1 MLIIEGREFYAT
13 ANEIIRAAGVGWMEA
28 ARRTCDR
35 AGASVRIVRGW
46 GWRACSLLRT
56 KDLKWGQT
64 RLLTGNMRKG
74 GNNETSGMQ
83 NLVQWNKSY
92 E

>member
-1 MLIIEGREFYAT
+1 MLIIEGREIDAT
-13 ANEIIRAAGVGWMEA
+13 ANGLIRAAGVGWMEA

-64 RLLTGNMRKG
+64 RFLTGNMRKG
-74 GNNETSGMQ
+74 LERRNNE
-83 NLVQWNKSY
+83 KH
-92 E
+92 